1 MREVS
6 VPFEVITDLN
16 CGCFLR
22 SSVTI
27 RFCNQEIHCACLLS
41 FSLHA
46 YCHTS
51 DLSIGL
57 FIHSCLFVCV
67 GGSLVSW

>member
-6 VPFEVITDLN
+6 VPFEAITDLN

-27 RFCNQEIHCACLLS
+27 RFCNQEIHLPAFFLPR
-41 FSLHA
+41 HM
-46 YCHTS
+46 HTVTP
-51 DLSIGL
+51 
-57 FIHSCLFVCV
+57 FIFVGLFVCV
-67 GGSLVSW
+67 SGSLVSW